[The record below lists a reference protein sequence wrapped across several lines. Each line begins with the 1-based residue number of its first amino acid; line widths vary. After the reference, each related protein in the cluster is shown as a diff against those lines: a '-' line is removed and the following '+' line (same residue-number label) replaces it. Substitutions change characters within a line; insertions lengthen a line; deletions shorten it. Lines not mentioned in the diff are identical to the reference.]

1 MYLVLDSETTGI
13 PLFKEPS
20 DHPDQPHV
28 VDIAWT
34 LYAADGSEIERF
46 DAIINPGP
54 DVIIPDELAALHGI
68 TTERARDE
76 GIAPEAVFE
85 RFVMAIDGAE
95 HVVGHNVSFDLR
107 MMRIMGARLT
117 GEKWG
122 TELPLFCTMR
132 QSTNHC
138 RILKA
143 KPRTSD
149 DWKWPNLGEA
159 VRHFFNEEHSDAHR
173 ARPDCDAAARIFFHL
188 KQMEPVE

>member
-1 MYLVLDSETTGI
+1 MYLVMDTETTGLPI
-13 PLFKEPS
+13 WKEPS

-34 LYAADGSEIERF
+34 LYTADGSEADRF

-54 DVIIPDELAALHGI
+54 DVIIPDELAAMHGI

-76 GIAPEAVFE
+76 GIAPLEVFE
-85 RFVMAIDGAE
+85 RFADVIGQAE
-95 HVVGHNVSFDLR
+95 QVVGHNVSFDLR

-117 GEKWG
+117 GEKWE
-122 TELPLFCTMR
+122 TNLPIFCTMR

-143 KPRTSD
+143 KPRTD
-149 DWKWPNLGEA
+149 NDWKWPNLTEA
-159 VRHFFNEEHSDAHR
+159 VRHFFDEDHSNAHR

-188 KQMEPVE
+188 KAMEPVL